1 MKDRI
6 RISVIFGIIASLLIV
21 SCGKKGSDQPALTV
35 DKQTGTITFLA
46 EVNGKYL
53 LTPTRHG
60 VVFKDGKNGDK
71 SIFIGLTDHK
81 TFYDALIAIGAR
93 AGNNMTMENKETTKV
108 EGDLL
113 DVTVTWKGAPKSY
126 TLDEVIN
133 DSNKKP
139 ILMRFGGNLEKAMSL
154 NTGCLFCLDSC
165 PVGIVSN
172 CNYTF
177 GAVEKRKE
185 VAFTGNKDI
194 LPADKTLVTFTVKL
208 KK

>member
-1 MKDRI
+1 MKNKI
-6 RISVIFGIIASLLIV
+6 RISVLFGIIALLLIA
-21 SCGKKGSDQPALTV
+21 SCGKKGTDQPAITI
-35 DKQTGTITFLA
+35 DKQNGIITFPA

-60 VVFKDGKNGDK
+60 VVFKGGKNGDK

-81 TFYDALIAIGAR
+81 SFYDALVAIGAK
-93 AGNNMTMENKETTKV
+93 AGNNMTMENKETTNV
-108 EGDLL
+108 QGDLL

-139 ILMRFGGNLEKAMSL
+139 IVMHFGGNIERAMSL

-172 CNYTF
+172 SSYTF

-194 LPADKTLVTFTVKL
+194 LPADKTVVTFTVKL